1 MLKWFAPWLSD
12 SWSNAVSLERARLIR
27 VTLPKLDYPMPRL
40 FPTLILL
47 LTVHPNLLTS
57 KPLKRYRTWYA
68 SNRINLYASNR
79 IEFGFSEW
87 WFIARDMLSNRVGK
101 VNWLLRWKLEGW
113 IEELIG
119 HWVIVVDSLSVVW
132 FMLVDFT
139 LLCIPTNF
147 KRISNALVR
156 STFGNSNTLVFHSVI
171 VRIINVE
178 ALTYETE
185 TRIY

>member
-1 MLKWFAPWLSD
+1 M
-12 SWSNAVSLERARLIR
+12 
-27 VTLPKLDYPMPRL
+27 
-40 FPTLILL
+40 
-47 LTVHPNLLTS
+47 
-57 KPLKRYRTWYA
+57 
-68 SNRINLYASNR
+68 

-87 WFIARDMLSNRVGK
+87 WFIARDLLSNRVGK

-113 IEELIG
+113 IEESTG
-119 HWVIVVDSLSVVW
+119 HWVTDVDSLSVVW
-132 FMLVDFT
+132 FMLVDFI

-147 KRISNALVR
+147 KRISSALVR

-185 TRIY
+185 TRIYSILRLINYRPVKWNRWTTNFMKVLMLELPMSKHVKI